1 MDRVREAFKGYP
13 SQEKVAL
20 LLLKHGI
27 RIEGGLAYCGDIEQS
42 DASIA
47 RASEVDRRV
56 VRSTIQKIERTPDL
70 NSIFTNLQ
78 SMLLMADLAPEIG
91 CTTLEVIPTDATMP
105 GILAD
110 ITNAIFKGGLSV
122 RQAVVDDPGNRM
134 DSHLIIVVDGK
145 IPAKLLPMLR
155 ECRGVGSIILR

>member
-1 MDRVREAFKGYP
+1 MERVREAFKGYP

-42 DASIA
+42 DASLA
-47 RASEVDRRV
+47 RAAGVDRRV
-56 VRSTIQKIERTPDL
+56 VRSTIQRIEKTPNL
-70 NSIFTNLQ
+70 YAIFSRLQ

-110 ITNAIFKGGLSV
+110 ITDAIFKGGLSV

-134 DSHLIIVVDGK
+134 DSHLIIVVDGR
-145 IPAKLLPMLR
+145 IPPKLLPMLR